1 MGDFI
6 GVYYEW
12 SSLSSVLPNMR
23 EFEKFPV
30 SEILREIKVSLSHD
44 M

>member
-12 SSLSSVLPNMR
+12 SSLSSVLPNIS
-23 EFEKFPV
+23 EYEIFPV
-30 SEILREIKVSLSHD
+30 SEILREIELSLSHD
-44 M
+44 L